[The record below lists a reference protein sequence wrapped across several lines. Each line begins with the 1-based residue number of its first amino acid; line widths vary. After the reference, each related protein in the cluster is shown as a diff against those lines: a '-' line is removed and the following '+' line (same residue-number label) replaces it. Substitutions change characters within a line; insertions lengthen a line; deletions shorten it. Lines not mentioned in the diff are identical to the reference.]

1 MPENYPAPCHFYA
14 RVAAGHMTNRNR
26 NYGHFSRRRFLGT
39 AAAAAAGA
47 LVPATAFGG
56 PPERRSRK
64 GADVQVGAISYS
76 FREIPGS
83 AEQILEYM
91 VELDLTTV
99 ELMGGPAEQFA
110 GAPAGPPRPRN
121 FREISREERDAY
133 RTARNEASEEVRQ
146 WRLSAPMDRF
156 EALGAMYRD
165 AGVDID
171 ILKLGDPRWSD
182 DEIDYA
188 FSAARAMGARGI
200 SFEISNEAA
209 ERMGP
214 FATKHNML
222 VGMHNHTQ
230 VANEGFSF
238 STPLSYS
245 PRNMLNLD
253 IGHYVAGLG
262 TSPVPVIRQYHDRI
276 SHLHLKDRK
285 TPENGG
291 DNVAWGEGDTPIGE
305 ALRLLRDEGYP
316 ITAMI
321 ELEYPIPE
329 NSTVMQEMAKCAA
342 FCRDALS

>member
-1 MPENYPAPCHFYA
+1 MKDNICTH
-14 RVAAGHMTNRNR
+14 R
-26 NYGHFSRRRFLGT
+26 HFSRRRFLGT

-47 LVPATAFGG
+47 LVPATTFGA
-56 PPERRSRK
+56 RSRARRREA
-64 GADVQVGAISYS
+64 GANVQVGAISYS
-76 FREIPGS
+76 FRAIPSS

-91 VELDLTTV
+91 VELGLTTV

-121 FREISREERDAY
+121 FREMSREERDAY
-133 RTARNEASEEVRQ
+133 RAARNEASEEARA

-156 EALGAMYRD
+156 EALGAMYRE

-171 ILKLGDPRWSD
+171 ILKLGDPRWTD

-188 FSAARAMGARGI
+188 FRAARAVGARGI
-200 SFEISNEAA
+200 SLEISNETA

-214 FATKHNML
+214 FATRHDML

-238 STPLSYS
+238 DTPLSFS

-262 TSPVPVIRQYHDRI
+262 TSPVPVIKKYHDRI

-305 ALRLLRDEGYP
+305 VLRLLRDEGYP

-321 ELEYPIPE
+321 ELEHPIPE
-329 NSTVMQEMAKCAA
+329 DSTVMQEMAKCAA
-342 FCRDALS
+342 YCRDALS

>member
-1 MPENYPAPCHFYA
+1 
-14 RVAAGHMTNRNR
+14 MTDKFHKTR
-26 NYGHFSRRRFLGT
+26 HISRRRFL

-47 LVPATAFGG
+47 GTFVPATVFGAR
-56 PPERRSRK
+56 PTERRRRT
-64 GADVQVGAISYS
+64 GASVQVGAISYS
-76 FREIPGS
+76 FRAIPGS
-83 AEQILEYM
+83 AEEILEYM
-91 VELDLTTV
+91 VELGLTTV
-99 ELMGGPAEQFA
+99 ELMGDPAEHFA
-110 GAPAGPPRPRN
+110 GAPAGPPRPRS
-121 FREISREERDAY
+121 FREMTREERDAY
-133 RTARNEASEEVRQ
+133 RAARDEASGEVRE

-165 AGVDID
+165 AGVDVD

-182 DEIDYA
+182 EEIDYA
-188 FSAARAMGARGI
+188 FRAARAVGARGI
-200 SFEISNEAA
+200 SFEISDEAA

-214 FATKHNML
+214 FATKHDML

-230 VANEGFSF
+230 VADEGFSF
-238 STPLSYS
+238 NTPLSFS
-245 PRNMLNLD
+245 PNNMLNLD

-262 TSPVPVIRQYHDRI
+262 TSPVPVIKQYHDRI

-305 ALRLLRDEGYP
+305 VLRLLRDEGYP

-321 ELEYPIPE
+321 EFEYPVPE
-329 NSTVMQEMAKCAA
+329 GSTVMQEMAKCAA